1 MPSEDRE
8 VYKKQAGGRGKFADI
23 SFEIAPI
30 DHFKEYAD
38 DDKKVTI
45 SEGFKFINE
54 IVGGNIPREY
64 IPSVEK
70 GFRESMRSEEHTSE
84 LQSRGHLVCRLLLEK
99 KNKK

>member
-1 MPSEDRE
+1 MGELHLEVIVDRLKREFKVEANVGQPQVSYRETITKPIEHRE
-8 VYKKQAGGRGKFADI
+8 VYKKQTGGRGKFADI

-54 IVGGNIPREY
+54 IVGEIGRASCRER
-64 IPSVEK
+64 V
-70 GFRESMRSEEHTSE
+70 
-84 LQSRGHLVCRLLLEK
+84 
-99 KNKK
+99 